1 MIFPKSRRL
10 SLGYALVSSRF
21 ILSCFL
27 SCFIS
32 INAWAAAD
40 ISLVAL
46 SNGKAML
53 VIDGKAPKMYAIGS
67 SIDSTTKLIAST
79 SNSATIEVE
88 GKRQI
93 LYLGQGGMRSN
104 NESKTASITL
114 HANELGHFFTQ
125 GQINGGSSL
134 RMIVDTGASFVAIPA
149 SEAIRLGID
158 YRKGLRARSNT
169 ANGIV
174 PIYLIKLDS
183 LKVGDIEL
191 FQVEAS
197 IHEGDLNI
205 CLLGMS
211 FLKRLSMVREGQ
223 QMVLTKKM

>member
-1 MIFPKSRRL
+1 MTFSHLRRL
-10 SLGYALVSSRF
+10 LLASASTALLGNNRSAYAAS
-21 ILSCFL
+21 
-27 SCFIS
+27 
-32 INAWAAAD
+32 D

-53 VIDGKAPKMYAIGS
+53 VVDGKAPKMYAIGS
-67 SIDSTTKLIAST
+67 NIDSTTKLIAST
-79 SNSATIEVE
+79 ANSATIEVE
-88 GKRQI
+88 GKKQI
-93 LYLGQGGMRSN
+93 LYLGHGGMRSTT
-104 NESKTASITL
+104 ESKNASVTL
-114 HANELGHFFTQ
+114 HANELGHFFTL

-183 LKVGDIEL
+183 IKVGDIEL

-211 FLKRLSMVREGQ
+211 FLKRVSMVREGQ
-223 QMVLTKKM
+223 QMVLTKKI

>member
-1 MIFPKSRRL
+1 MTFSHLRRL
-10 SLGYALVSSRF
+10 FLASASTALLGNSRSAYAAS
-21 ILSCFL
+21 
-27 SCFIS
+27 
-32 INAWAAAD
+32 D

-53 VIDGKAPKMYAIGS
+53 VVDGKAPKMYAIGS
-67 SIDSTTKLIAST
+67 NIDSTTKLIAST
-79 SNSATIEVE
+79 ANSATIEVD
-88 GKRQI
+88 GKKQF
-93 LYLGQGGMRSN
+93 LYLGHGGMRSTT
-104 NESKTASITL
+104 ESKNASVTL
-114 HANELGHFFTQ
+114 HANELGHFFTL

-158 YRKGLRARSNT
+158 YRKGLRSRSNT

-183 LKVGDIEL
+183 IKVGDIEL

-211 FLKRLSMVREGQ
+211 FLKRVSMVREGQ
-223 QMVLTKKM
+223 QMVLTKKI